1 MSTPKINFTVAR
13 GTILHLTRGTILHL
27 TTTRCKARSHVHQIL
42 AQVIVQNLSSDTTI
56 GGSFITACQSLN
68 LLSSAAFPLYIN
80 NLIKPH
86 TFICNTLLRAFSHSS
101 APHKSP
107 VIYSHMRRNLIPV
120 NHYTF
125 PFVLKALS
133 DLNLIKEGVSVH
145 AQVIRL
151 GFVSDVYVGNSL
163 LNLYAACGDMGMCGK
178 VFDEMPVRDVVSW
191 TVVISGFKDAGK
203 FDDAL
208 IAFERMRSEGVMPN
222 QVTSVNA
229 LAACAG
235 YGALDIG
242 VWIHEHVRRSGW
254 ALDVILGTALI
265 DMYGRCGR
273 IKEAVCVFEEMS
285 EKNVF
290 TWNAVIKGLALSKN
304 GSESVNWFLKME
316 DEGVQPDDVTLI
328 AVLSACVHS
337 GFVDVGRRMF
347 SSLVDGK
354 YGFPPSVK
362 HYSCMVDL
370 LARSNYLDEALRLI
384 EEMLF
389 EPTVSIWG
397 ALLAGCRAHGNYEL
411 GELAAWKLV
420 ELEPQ
425 NSAYYVMLS
434 NLYAEKGRWSDVEKV
449 RKLVKDRRLKKDM
462 GSSTVGLLEC
472 PLEFAA

>member
-1 MSTPKINFTVAR
+1 M
-13 GTILHLTRGTILHL
+13 
-27 TTTRCKARSHVHQIL
+27 
-42 AQVIVQNLSSDTTI
+42 
-56 GGSFITACQSLN
+56 
-68 LLSSAAFPLYIN
+68 
-80 NLIKPH
+80 
-86 TFICNTLLRAFSHSS
+86 
-101 APHKSP
+101 
-107 VIYSHMRRNLIPV
+107 
-120 NHYTF
+120 
-125 PFVLKALS
+125 LKALS
-133 DLNLIKEGVSVH
+133 DLKLIKEGVSVH
-145 AQVIRL
+145 AQIIRL

-163 LNLYAACGDMGMCGK
+163 LNFYAACGEMGLCGK

-222 QVTSVNA
+222 QVTAVNA

-235 YGALDIG
+235 RGALDLG
-242 VWIHEHVRRSGW
+242 VWIHEHLRRSGW
-254 ALDVILGTALI
+254 ELDVILGTALI
-265 DMYGRCGR
+265 DMYGRCGQ
-273 IKEAVCVFEEMS
+273 IKKAMHVFEEIN

-304 GSESVNWFLKME
+304 GSEAVNWFLKMK

-337 GFVDVGRRMF
+337 GFVHEGRRIF

-370 LARSNYLDEALRLI
+370 LARSNCLDEALRLI
-384 EEMLF
+384 KVMPF
-389 EPTVSIWG
+389 EPTVSVWG
-397 ALLAGCRAHGNYEL
+397 ALLGGCRAQGNDEL
-411 GELAAWKLV
+411 GEFAAWKLV

-434 NLYAEKGRWSDVEKV
+434 NLYAEKGRWNDVEKV
-449 RKLVKDRRLKKDM
+449 RNLAKDRGLRKDM
-462 GSSTVGLLEC
+462 GSSTVGHEILER
-472 PLEFAA
+472 PVEFAA